1 MQPAFDSPPLPD
13 APSLLVK
20 PVVKWVGGKRQL
32 MSDIKRNLPATF
44 KRYYE
49 PFFGGGAV
57 ALTLQPKFATIGD
70 FNEQLIN
77 LYHVI
82 SNKPEELITDLSK
95 HENTEE
101 YFYEMRGK
109 DRLPIEWLSMT
120 AVEKASRFI
129 YLNKTCFNGLYRV
142 NNAGEFNAPFGR
154 YKKPRI
160 VDQVTIRAMSKYLK
174 SNDIKVMQGDY
185 EKIIKEASAE
195 DFIYLDPPYDTTSSG
210 SNFTGYTSGGF
221 GRDEQERL
229 LIACNKARR
238 KGAFILQSNAA
249 TDWVKDSYLSHGYH
263 IEIIKA
269 RRAVNSNGADRGEV
283 DEVLIRNYPKTKAC

>member
-1 MQPAFDSPPLPD
+1 MQPAFDSTTLSESPN
-13 APSLLVK
+13 LLVK

-32 MSDIKRNLPATF
+32 ISDIKRNLPITF

-57 ALTLQPKFATIGD
+57 ALTLQPKLATIGD

-77 LYHVI
+77 LYQVI
-82 SNKPEELITDLSK
+82 ADSPEQLITDLRK

-101 YFYEMRGK
+101 YFYEMRLK
-109 DRLPIEWLSMT
+109 DRLPLEWLSMT
-120 AVEKASRFI
+120 EIEKASRFI
-129 YLNKTCFNGLYRV
+129 FLNKTCFNGLYRV

-160 VDQVTIRAMSKYLK
+160 VDQVAIRALSTYLQ
-174 SNDIKVMQGDY
+174 SENIDIVQGDY
-185 EKIIKEASAE
+185 ENTIKDASVE
-195 DFIYLDPPYDTTSSG
+195 DFIYLDPPYDTHATG

-229 LIACNKARR
+229 LEVCNESRK

-249 TDWVKDSYLSHGYH
+249 TDWVKENYLSHGYH

-283 DEVLIRNYPKTKAC
+283 DEVLIRNYAKRAY